1 MEIGNVEIKNNIFLA
16 PMAGVTDSSYRIIAK
31 EMGGAGLVTTE
42 MVSAKGLYYKD
53 ENTKKTNYYRS

>member
-1 MEIGNVEIKNNIFLA
+1 
-16 PMAGVTDSSYRIIAK
+16 MAGVTDSSYRIIAK
-31 EMGGAGLVTTE
+31 EMGAGLVTTE